1 MNINQVNVTRAA
13 IGLDPIAR
21 NEAKAIKAK
30 RTIQNRLMR
39 GQESRELK
47 AKRNSGRK

>member
-1 MNINQVNVTRAA
+1 MNINQVNATRAEL
-13 IGLDPIAR
+13 GLEPIAR

-30 RTIQNRLMR
+30 RTAQNRAMR